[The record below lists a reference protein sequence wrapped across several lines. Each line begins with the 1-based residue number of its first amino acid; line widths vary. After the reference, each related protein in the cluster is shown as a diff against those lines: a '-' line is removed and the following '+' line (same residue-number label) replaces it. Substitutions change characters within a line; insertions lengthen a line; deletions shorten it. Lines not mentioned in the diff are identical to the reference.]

1 VSRAGT
7 RGELRI
13 LLIQLRYMGDVLL
26 CTPAVRAARTAH
38 PGARLEFLTDAL
50 GADVL
55 AGNPHLDEVIT
66 WRSGLRAELRLARE
80 LRRRCYDLSV
90 DFHSAPRSARFTLA
104 AGAPRRLGVQGR
116 GPRNRAYTDLV
127 PKQGREVYVAVQKL
141 GVLAP
146 LGVEPGGRDL
156 SLQISVGE
164 AERARVAE
172 LWARHAL
179 EGERVVAVSAV
190 ALHAFKQWGAG
201 RWARVADALAA
212 AGYRVLLTRGPG
224 EEEQL
229 HAVTRAMPGAA
240 PPTAAPA
247 TLRELAAIYER
258 CALWVGNDG
267 GPKHV
272 AVAAGTPTLTVIR
285 SGLGRTWTE
294 VEAGHRFVEG
304 PLRPACARGCRR
316 CASEGCLAAISPE
329 AVLSQ
334 AAAMLSAAP

>member
-1 VSRAGT
+1 
-7 RGELRI
+7 
-13 LLIQLRYMGDVLL
+13 MGDVLL
-26 CTPAVRAARTAH
+26 CTPAVRAVRGAY
-38 PGARLEFLTDAL
+38 PGPRLEFLTDAL

-55 AGNPHLDEVIT
+55 TGNPHLDEVLT
-66 WRSGLRAELRLARE
+66 WRPGLRAELRLARE
-80 LRRRCYDLSV
+80 LRRRRYALSV
-90 DFHSAPRSARFTLA
+90 DFHSVPRSARLTLA
-104 AGAPRRLGVQGR
+104 AGAPRRLGVRGR
-116 GPRNRAYTDLV
+116 GPRNLAYTDLV
-127 PKQGREVYVAVQKL
+127 PKQGREVYVAAQKL

-146 LGVEPGGRDL
+146 LGIAPGGRDL
-156 SLQISVGE
+156 SLQITFGE
-164 AERARVAE
+164 EERARAGAF
-172 LWARHAL
+172 WQRHAL

-190 ALHAFKQWGAG
+190 ALQAYKQWGAE
-201 RWARVADALAA
+201 RWARVADGLAA
-212 AGYRVLLTRGPG
+212 AGCRVLLTRGPG

-229 HAVTRAMPGAA
+229 RAVTRAMRGAA
-240 PPTAAPA
+240 PPAAAPA

-316 CASEGCLAAISPE
+316 CAREGCLAAISPE
-329 AVLSQ
+329 AVLRQ
-334 AAAMLSAAP
+334 AAAMLSAAT